1 MKSLFTN
8 IKKLKT
14 LINDENRTKIIGL
27 LTILV
32 VLWLILYFIPELLTS
47 LFNTLLGN
55 LILLTMS
62 ILVLSYNIKYG
73 IVITLLIVLMY
84 RFLQLSRRKEGFAWD
99 PQSTKDFIKI
109 QSTINPQKIFDVNMI
124 QKNQASQEE
133 LAYFNENGMWPWSQ
147 KTKELYM
154 AALNANTF
162 IRTLPADGLN
172 YAMTIYSEAAILRL
186 LSYQTKEGQFLINGV
201 LVQDPSGNAMEDLPN
216 GFGDFPY
223 KAGLLGN
230 KSDDVIKCNMSDPN
244 NATLERTAYTGKGG
258 IYGEQT
264 SKVTTVDYNNLES
277 IIPGFTFVNGPCNPC
292 VAINETPDYSCPFKL
307 TVKNKPP
314 FISSIWQYLW
324 DINDNPLQSMP
335 SFLSET
341 VNPNEFPLLSE
352 LQSEL
357 QKQKIH
363 PITIAD
369 TSTTEN
375 TSTTSSSVQ

>member
-133 LAYFNENGMWPWSQ
+133 LAYFNEHGMWPWSP
-147 KTKELYM
+147 KTNELYM
-154 AALNANTF
+154 AALNTNTF

-172 YAMTIYSEAAILRL
+172 YAMTIYNEAAILRL

-201 LVQDPSGNAMEDLPN
+201 LVQDPSGNKMEDLPN

-230 KSDDVIKCNMSDPN
+230 KSDDVIKCNMSNPN
-244 NATLERTAYTGKGG
+244 NATLERTTYTGKGG

-264 SKVTTVDYNNLES
+264 SRVTPVDYTSLES

-314 FISSIWQYLW
+314 FISSIWQTLW
-324 DINDNPLQSMP
+324 NINDNPLQSMP

-357 QKQKIH
+357 QKQNRQ
-363 PITIAD
+363 PIT
-369 TSTTEN
+369 TTEN
-375 TSTTSSSVQ
+375 TTTSTAQ